1 MRKVSRLLWP
11 ATIAAC
17 GLLAACA
24 GGGASNSS
32 GSMTLSITDAP
43 VDGLKSV
50 YVVFTGVEL
59 KPTDGAPFSVD
70 FASPRSIDL
79 LALQGGK
86 VTDLFANQTVPAGHY
101 DWVRLK
107 VYVDQTANDA
117 SYVIDAQDQKYN
129 LWIPSGAETGLKLVH
144 GFTVA
149 QGSMTNFLI
158 DFNLRKSVVAP
169 PGTGVG
175 YDYLLKP
182 ALRAIDQMKVGTLSV
197 SVDLNSLASAQNASP
212 VGSTPT
218 TGQPA
223 ACDPALYLF
232 VQQDTT
238 TPAVPDDVDGDT
250 TDDGGS
256 DPIYLSPLTDGAT
269 GGTVTVDPSTN
280 VASVTIPL
288 VDADFGYTIA
298 ATCDASVDGMDT
310 NDYDPVAQ
318 GANDP
323 LVGTMRWSSVSNV
336 TVQAGGTQSEALP

>member
-1 MRKVSRLLWP
+1 MRNVSRLLWP

-70 FASPRSIDL
+70 FAQNRSIDL
-79 LALQGGK
+79 LGLQGGK

-117 SYVIDAQDQKYN
+117 SYVIDDQDQKYN

-144 GFTVA
+144 GFTIA

-169 PGTGVG
+169 PGAGTG

-197 SVDLNSLASAQNASP
+197 SVDLNSLASAQNAML
-212 VGSTPT
+212 
-218 TGQPA
+218 PA
-223 ACDPALYLF
+223 AQQTNPPTCDPALYLF

-256 DPIYLSPLTDGAT
+256 DPIYLTPLTDGAT

-288 VDADFGYTIA
+288 VDSDFGYTIA

-310 NDYDPVAQ
+310 NDYNPMDVQNNVPNSQ
-318 GANDP
+318 
-323 LVGTMRWSSVSNV
+323 TMRWSSVSNV
-336 TVQAGGTQSEALP
+336 TVQAGGTQSEQLP